1 MDRLPEPTGGNRV
14 LIGNGQ
20 DTRERIFPRL
30 FEHLAKAGQNPI
42 PLASEDLLVQ
52 RQHTLDDHERI
63 PKRQMPRRA
72 DAIRVGSLHRGQ
84 LGTKQ
89 AERPL

>member
-1 MDRLPEPTGGNRV
+1 MDRLSEPTGWNRM

-20 DTRERIFPRL
+20 DARERIFTRL
-30 FEHLAKAGQNPI
+30 FEHFAKAGQNPI

-52 RQHTLDDHERI
+52 RQHTLDDHESI
-63 PKRQMPRRA
+63 PKSQMPCRA
-72 DAIRVGSLHRGQ
+72 DAIRVGLLHRGQ

-89 AERPL
+89 AERSL